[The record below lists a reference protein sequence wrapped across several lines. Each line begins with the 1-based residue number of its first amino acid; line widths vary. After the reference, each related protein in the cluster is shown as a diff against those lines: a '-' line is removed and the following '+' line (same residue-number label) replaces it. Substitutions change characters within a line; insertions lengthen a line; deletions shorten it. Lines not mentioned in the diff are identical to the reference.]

1 MKAVEIFV
9 RQKHRLC
16 KRRSVGYLP
25 TMSATEILNEL
36 PKLAEAERRAIRQRL
51 LELAEKDDDVAACN
65 QAALEVA
72 MMLDRM
78 ENEDAR
84 RQSR

>member
-1 MKAVEIFV
+1 
-9 RQKHRLC
+9 
-16 KRRSVGYLP
+16 
-25 TMSATEILNEL
+25 MSATEILNEL

-51 LELAEKDDDVAACN
+51 LELAEKDDNAAACN